1 MIQTLMEK
9 MTRYMVEWLVS
20 LSLEGRLTECGQQ
33 INDCIIKINF
43 FFLVFHNRSKHINT
57 RYHFIRGCTMKNE
70 VQLKF
75 TKSQDQIMNI
85 FTKPLKLKIL
95 EG

>member
-1 MIQTLMEK
+1 
-9 MTRYMVEWLVS
+9 
-20 LSLEGRLTECGQQ
+20 
-33 INDCIIKINF
+33 
-43 FFLVFHNRSKHINT
+43 
-57 RYHFIRGCTMKNE
+57 MKNE